1 VSSSRPTLAA
11 ETREVLGKKVAH
23 LRRAG
28 RLPAVVFGHGKES
41 VPVTVDTHEFEL
53 LRRRIAGST
62 LVDLSVDGKKAHPVF
77 IHDVQISPVTRRM
90 LHAELFLVRMTEETT
105 MDIPLVTIGD
115 APAVR
120 DHGGTLLHA
129 LETLK
134 VRALPANL
142 PERFEVSVDGLVDF
156 DTQIHVRDIAI
167 PSDVTLLTD
176 PDEMVA
182 RVQPP
187 RVEVEAPT
195 VEAEAAAVEG
205 AEEAAAEP
213 QSEDA

>member
-1 VSSSRPTLAA
+1 MSSSRPTLAA

-28 RLPAVVFGHGKES
+28 RLPAVVFGHGKQS
-41 VPVTVDTHEFEL
+41 VPVTVDAHEFEL

-105 MDIPLVTIGD
+105 MDIPLVMVGE
-115 APAVR
+115 APAVK

-129 LETLK
+129 LEMLK

-182 RVQPP
+182 RVQAP
-187 RVEVEAPT
+187 RVEA
-195 VEAEAAAVEG
+195 AEAAAEG
-205 AEEAAAEP
+205 EAAEGEAAEG
-213 QSEDA
+213 DATEAGSAEA

>member
-105 MDIPLVTIGD
+105 MEIPLVTIGD

-120 DHGGTLLHA
+120 EHGGTLLHA

-142 PERFEVSVDGLVDF
+142 PARFEVSVESLVDF

-187 RVEVEAPT
+187 RVEIEAPT
-195 VEAEAAAVEG
+195 VEAEAAEVEG
-205 AEEAAAEP
+205 AEEPAAES

>member
-1 VSSSRPTLAA
+1 MSSSRPTLAA

-28 RLPAVVFGHGKES
+28 RLPAVVFGHGKDS
-41 VPVTVDTHEFEL
+41 IPVTVDRHEFEL

-62 LVDLSVDGKKAHPVF
+62 LVELSVDGKKSHPVLV
-77 IHDVQISPVTRRM
+77 HDVQISPVTREM
-90 LHAELFLVRMTEETT
+90 LHAELFLVRMTEEIT
-105 MDIPLVTIGD
+105 MDIPVVTVGE

-129 LETLK
+129 VETLK
-134 VRALPANL
+134 VKALPAHL
-142 PERFEVSVDGLVDF
+142 PERFEVPIDSLIDF
-156 DTQIHVRDIAI
+156 ETQIHVRDIPI
-167 PSDVTLLTD
+167 PADVTLLTD

-187 RVEVEAPT
+187 RVEIEAPT
-195 VEAEAAAVEG
+195 VEAEAVEG
-205 AEEAAAEP
+205 EAAPAAETPAEEA
-213 QSEDA
+213 

>member
-1 VSSSRPTLAA
+1 MSSSRPTLAA

-28 RLPAVVFGHGKES
+28 LLPAVVFGHGKES
-41 VPVTVDTHEFEL
+41 VPVTVDAHEFEL

-62 LVDLSVDGKKAHPVF
+62 LVDLSVDGKKANPVF

-105 MDIPLVTIGD
+105 MEIPLVTIGD

-142 PERFEVSVDGLVDF
+142 PERFEISVDGLVDF
-156 DTQIHVRDIAI
+156 DAQIHVRDIAI

-187 RVEVEAPT
+187 RVEIEAPT
-195 VEAEAAAVEG
+195 VEAEAAEVEG
-205 AEEAAAEP
+205 AEEPAAES

>member
-1 VSSSRPTLAA
+1 MSSSRPTLAA

-28 RLPAVVFGHGKES
+28 LLPAVVFGHGKPS
-41 VPVTVDTHEFEL
+41 VPVTVDAHEFEL

-62 LVDLSVDGKKAHPVF
+62 LVDLSVDGKKANPVF

-105 MDIPLVTIGD
+105 MEIPLVTIGD

-156 DTQIHVRDIAI
+156 DAQIHVRDIAI

-187 RVEVEAPT
+187 RVEIEAPT
-195 VEAEAAAVEG
+195 VEAEAAEVEG
-205 AEEAAAEP
+205 AEEPAAESQP
-213 QSEDA
+213 EDA

>member
-1 VSSSRPTLAA
+1 MSSSRPTLAA

-28 RLPAVVFGHGKES
+28 LLPAVVFGHGKES
-41 VPVTVDTHEFEL
+41 VPVTVDAHEFEL

-62 LVDLSVDGKKAHPVF
+62 LVDLSVDGKKANPVF

-105 MDIPLVTIGD
+105 MEIPLVTIGD

-142 PERFEVSVDGLVDF
+142 PERFEISVDGLVDF
-156 DTQIHVRDIAI
+156 DAQIHVRDIAI

-176 PDEMVA
+176 LDEMVA

-187 RVEVEAPT
+187 RVEIEAPT
-195 VEAEAAAVEG
+195 VEAEAAEVEG
-205 AEEAAAEP
+205 AEEPAAES

>member
-1 VSSSRPTLAA
+1 
-11 ETREVLGKKVAH
+11 
-23 LRRAG
+23 
-28 RLPAVVFGHGKES
+28 
-41 VPVTVDTHEFEL
+41 
-53 LRRRIAGST
+53 
-62 LVDLSVDGKKAHPVF
+62 
-77 IHDVQISPVTRRM
+77 M

-129 LETLK
+129 VETLK

-142 PERFEVSVDGLVDF
+142 PERFEVSVDSLVDF
-156 DTQIHVRDIAI
+156 DTQIHVRDIAN

-195 VEAEAAAVEG
+195 VEAEAAEVEG
-205 AEEAAAEP
+205 AEEPAAES